1 MIIGK
6 IGETFC
12 VIHGGGKAVFMI
24 NGGFID
30 GSGRA
35 VANAAAAQLAVIQ
48 YPGMLISFVNG

>member
-12 VIHGGGKAVFMI
+12 VIHRGDKAVIMI

-35 VANAAAAQLAVIQ
+35 ITDAAAAQMAIV
-48 YPGMLISFVNG
+48 